1 MGGFCRATKNPAGHV
16 RKEHR
21 NMVKIRLMRTGTQK
35 APAYR
40 LVVVDSRRKRTG
52 GYIESLGSINPHADN
67 HQLDTER
74 ARHWLSTGA
83 QPTASAIQLLEKAG
97 VEVSAKATA
106 KRLKDYK
113 SRVGA
118 TA

>member
-1 MGGFCRATKNPAGHV
+1 
-16 RKEHR
+16 
-21 NMVKIRLMRTGTQK
+21 MVKIRLMRTGTQK
-35 APAYR
+35 AAHYR

-52 GYIESLGSINPHADN
+52 GYLESLGSIDPHAAT

-74 ARHWLSTGA
+74 AKHWLSKGA

-97 VEVSAKATA
+97 VEVAAKATA
-106 KRLKDYK
+106 KRSRDYK
-113 SRVGA
+113 ARVSA

>member
-1 MGGFCRATKNPAGHV
+1 
-16 RKEHR
+16 
-21 NMVKIRLMRTGTQK
+21 MVKIRLMRTGTQK
-35 APAYR
+35 APSYR

-52 GYIESLGSINPHADN
+52 GYIESLGSINPHTES
-67 HQLDTER
+67 HQLETER
-74 ARHWLSTGA
+74 ARHWLSQGA

-97 VEVSAKATA
+97 IEVSAKATA

-113 SRVGA
+113 ARVGA

>member
-1 MGGFCRATKNPAGHV
+1 
-16 RKEHR
+16 
-21 NMVKIRLMRTGTQK
+21 MVKIRLMRTGMQK

-52 GYIESLGSINPHADN
+52 GYIESLGSINPHAEG
-67 HQLDTER
+67 HELDTER
-74 ARHWLSTGA
+74 ARHWLS
-83 QPTASAIQLLEKAG
+83 QG

-106 KRLKDYK
+106 KRGKDYK
-113 SRVGA
+113 ARVSA

>member
-1 MGGFCRATKNPAGHV
+1 
-16 RKEHR
+16 
-21 NMVKIRLMRTGTQK
+21 MVKIRLMRTGTQK
-35 APAYR
+35 APHYR

-52 GYIESLGSINPHADN
+52 GYIEALGSIDPHAAT
-67 HQLDTER
+67 HELDTER
-74 ARHWLSTGA
+74 AKHWLANGA
-83 QPTASAIQLLEKAG
+83 QPTASAITLLEKAG

-113 SRVGA
+113 ARVSA

>member
-1 MGGFCRATKNPAGHV
+1 
-16 RKEHR
+16 
-21 NMVKIRLMRTGTQK
+21 MVKIRLMRTGMQK
-35 APAYR
+35 APSYR

-52 GYIESLGSINPHADN
+52 GYLESLGSINPHADS
-67 HQLDTER
+67 HDLDTER
-74 ARHWLSTGA
+74 ARHWLSQGA

-106 KRLKDYK
+106 KRGRDYK
-113 SRVGA
+113 ARVSA

>member
-1 MGGFCRATKNPAGHV
+1 
-16 RKEHR
+16 
-21 NMVKIRLMRTGTQK
+21 MVKIRLMRTGMQK

-52 GYIESLGSINPHADN
+52 AYIESLGSINPHAEQHELN
-67 HQLDTER
+67 TER
-74 ARHWLSTGA
+74 AKHWLSQGA

-97 VEVSAKATA
+97 VEVAAKATA
-106 KRLKDYK
+106 KRGKDYK
-113 SRVGA
+113 ARVAA

>member
-1 MGGFCRATKNPAGHV
+1 
-16 RKEHR
+16 
-21 NMVKIRLMRTGTQK
+21 MVKIRLMRTGTQK
-35 APAYR
+35 APHYR

-52 GYIESLGSINPHADN
+52 SYIEALGSIDPHSASN
-67 HQLDTER
+67 QLDTER
-74 ARHWLSTGA
+74 ARHWLSQGA
-83 QPTASAIQLLEKAG
+83 QPTASAITLLEKAG

-113 SRVGA
+113 ARVSA